1 MGDQGEAGDAAVN
14 EDTVTCE
21 SGEQGEDGEAGT
33 LSLNG
38 DGSLVLLWLAGEG
51 IMLIDTPSVSACG
64 GSISG
69 SAPSAA
75 VVRTEVPEAS
85 LDGLNLPI
93 TVAADLSF
101 LVLSFFVFSLGED
114 ADLSFLVLFFLVF
127 LLGEAVSLAMVA
139 CFLFFPRV
147 CSVSPLSEAIVLS
160 PVGPLS
166 SSEAQTCS
174 KRCLFASSHRKVNSL
189 LCSILSS
196 SVKNKKNI

>member
-33 LSLNG
+33 LSMNG

-101 LVLSFFVFSLGED
+101 LVLSFFVFF
-114 ADLSFLVLFFLVF
+114 AW
-127 LLGEAVSLAMVA
+127 
-139 CFLFFPRV
+139 R
-147 CSVSPLSEAIVLS
+147 
-160 PVGPLS
+160 
-166 SSEAQTCS
+166 
-174 KRCLFASSHRKVNSL
+174 RC
-189 LCSILSS
+189 
-196 SVKNKKNI
+196 